1 MQKQKE
7 RNLIE
12 IGVKD
17 GISVKFDN
25 EGYIIQMPD
34 RFDLYYGLVGKNKPG
49 DVINKVNP
57 LDDTQRVKD
66 IVIRVPLEKLEPKT
80 INYLNTVINNARKT
94 NLEIKDEI
102 LLQDIYLI
110 PWKVSNYEKKGIPK
124 NSNIDCEVI
133 AVGKYFVSVIEVN
146 DAAEKPIVRS
156 IPTHKILKF
165 EEGDYKSEYDRLD
178 RVKQRLG
185 ISDTDYNLNELKD
198 GVNRHMTFDDKG
210 KCLRVSKDKPEEI
223 TQEPT
228 LKPLKIKS
236 NGLAL
241 TN

>member
-80 INYLNTVINNARKT
+80 INYLNT
-94 NLEIKDEI
+94 D
-102 LLQDIYLI
+102 
-110 PWKVSNYEKKGIPK
+110 
-124 NSNIDCEVI
+124 
-133 AVGKYFVSVIEVN
+133 
-146 DAAEKPIVRS
+146 
-156 IPTHKILKF
+156 
-165 EEGDYKSEYDRLD
+165 
-178 RVKQRLG
+178 
-185 ISDTDYNLNELKD
+185 
-198 GVNRHMTFDDKG
+198 
-210 KCLRVSKDKPEEI
+210 
-223 TQEPT
+223 
-228 LKPLKIKS
+228 
-236 NGLAL
+236 
-241 TN
+241 